1 MEASGSP
8 ACRRGSLI
16 LPGPPVRTGRPP
28 TFTGEPFTVQL
39 QQPYTAA
46 EIARLIGG
54 EARGLTDRLV
64 TGLNEINRVSEG
76 DLVYVDHPK
85 WYDKALQSA
94 ATTILIDKA
103 VEPPAG
109 KAIIISPDP
118 CRDYN
123 ALVRRFMPRAGWTE
137 TDIRIGAGSE
147 VHPSAVIGPHVTIGE
162 DCIIHPGVVIYE
174 RTTIGNRVTIHANSV
189 IGADPFY
196 YKKRPTGYDKMEP
209 CGSVVIED
217 DVEIGALSTVD
228 RGVSA
233 DTRIGRGTKM
243 DNHVQIGHDTIIGAG
258 CLFAAH
264 VAVAGAC
271 VIEDGVTLWGQVGIP
286 SKLRVGKGA
295 VILGQSGIMSSVE
308 GGRTYLG
315 SPARE
320 AKQKLREIALSA
332 RLPEIAKKLGL

>member
-1 MEASGSP
+1 MKLE
-8 ACRRGSLI
+8 
-16 LPGPPVRTGRPP
+16 
-28 TFTGEPFTVQL
+28 
-39 QQPYTAA
+39 QPHTAA
-46 EIARLIGG
+46 ELAALIGG
-54 EARGLTDRLV
+54 EARGNTTRLV
-64 TGLNEINRVSEG
+64 TGLNEINRVGEG

-85 WYDKALQSA
+85 WYDKALNSA

-103 VEPPAG
+103 VEPPEG

-123 ALVRRFMPRAGWTE
+123 ALVKRFMPRAGWSADTAE
-137 TDIRIGAGSE
+137 IGSGSQ
-147 VHPSAVIGPHVTIGE
+147 VHPTAVIGPHVRIGR
-162 DCIIHPGVVIYE
+162 DCVIHPGVVIYE
-174 RTTIGNRVTIHANSV
+174 RTVIGDRVTIHANAV

-196 YKKRPTGYDKMEP
+196 YKKRPSGYDKMEP

-243 DNHVQIGHDTIIGAG
+243 DNHVQIGHDTLIGAH

-308 GGRTYLG
+308 GGKTYLG

-320 AKQKLREIALSA
+320 AKQMLREIALRA
-332 RLPEIAKKLGL
+332 KLPEIAKKLGI

>member
-1 MEASGSP
+1 M
-8 ACRRGSLI
+8 
-16 LPGPPVRTGRPP
+16 
-28 TFTGEPFTVQL
+28 QL
-39 QQPYTAA
+39 DKPLTAA
-46 EIARLIGG
+46 EIAALIGA
-54 EARGLTDRLV
+54 EAKGNAGRLV
-64 TGLNEINRVSEG
+64 TGLNEINRVGEG

-85 WYDKALQSA
+85 WYDKALNSA
-94 ATTILIDKA
+94 ATTVLIDKEVA
-103 VEPPAG
+103 PPEG
-109 KAIIISPDP
+109 KAIIISSDP

-123 ALVRRFMPRAGWTE
+123 LLMRRFMPRVGWNSE
-137 TDIRIGAGSE
+137 NIIIGEGSQ
-147 VHPSAVIGPHVTIGE
+147 VHPSAVIGPHVRIGK
-162 DCIIHPGVVIYE
+162 DCIIHPNVVIYE
-174 RTTIGNRVTIHANSV
+174 RTSIGDRVTIHANAV

-209 CGSVVIED
+209 GGSVVIED

-233 DTRIGRGTKM
+233 DTRIGHGTKM
-243 DNHVQIGHDTIIGAG
+243 DNHVQIGHDTIVGAN

-271 VIEDGVTLWGQVGIP
+271 VIEDDVTLWGQVGIP

-308 GGRTYLG
+308 GGKTYLG

-332 RLPEIAKKLGL
+332 RLSEIAKKLDL

>member
-1 MEASGSP
+1 M
-8 ACRRGSLI
+8 
-16 LPGPPVRTGRPP
+16 
-28 TFTGEPFTVQL
+28 QL
-39 QQPYTAA
+39 DKPLTAA
-46 EIARLIGG
+46 EIATLIGA
-54 EARGLTDRLV
+54 EAKGNAGRLV
-64 TGLNEINRVSEG
+64 TGLNEINRVGEG

-85 WYDKALQSA
+85 WYDKALNSA
-94 ATTILIDKA
+94 ATTVLIDKEVA
-103 VEPPAG
+103 PPEG
-109 KAIIISPDP
+109 KAIIISSDP

-123 ALVRRFMPRAGWTE
+123 LLMRRFMPRAGWSTQH
-137 TDIRIGAGSE
+137 TVIGEGSL
-147 VHPSAVIGPHVTIGE
+147 VHPSAVIGPHVRIGK
-162 DCIIHPGVVIYE
+162 DCIIHPNVVIYE
-174 RTTIGNRVTIHANSV
+174 RALIGDRVTIHANAV

-196 YKKRPTGYDKMEP
+196 YKKRPSGYDKMEP
-209 CGSVVIED
+209 GGSVVIDD

-243 DNHVQIGHDTIIGAG
+243 DNHVQIGHDTIVGAN

-286 SKLRVGKGA
+286 SKLRVGQGA
-295 VILGQSGIMSSVE
+295 VILGQSGIISSVE
-308 GGRTYLG
+308 GGKTYLG

-332 RLPEIAKKLGL
+332 RLSEIVKKLEL